1 MGDSVDFFTKK
12 TKVLVRKK
20 DWLLL
25 KGNIKYKPME
35 LSILDLIA
43 LLVTLAAIFT
53 FINIH
58 YLKLSATIGLMM
70 LGLFMSVVILV
81 VGIFA
86 PSFKA
91 LAIGILDGID
101 FKEVLLNIM
110 LSFLLFA
117 GALHVDIQKL
127 KEEAWPVGV
136 LALLGTIISTFLV
149 GTFMFYILNAGFLG
163 FEISFIYCLLFGAL
177 ISPTDPIAVLAILK
191 TTNISKNLS
200 IKIEGESLFN
210 DGIGVV
216 VFLTILAIA
225 TGGEGQEISAASVGL
240 LFGQE
245 VIGGICLGLGLGYLG
260 YYLLVIIDN
269 DHTELEVLVSLA
281 LVLIGSQVAVAYH
294 ISAPLAMVVMG
305 LIIGQGNSSE
315 TEEGIAGD
323 YVITFWTLIDEVLNA
338 ILFILIGLQMLKLAD
353 AIIDNLNLLIAAVIT
368 IPVVLFCRFLGVSGP
383 IMVMKFFRSFE
394 KGTIKILTWGG
405 LRGGISVALALSLTA
420 DEFGID
426 EGITNIIISCTY
438 ACVLFS
444 VLVQGM
450 TIKNLIK

>member
-1 MGDSVDFFTKK
+1 
-12 TKVLVRKK
+12 
-20 DWLLL
+20 
-25 KGNIKYKPME
+25 ME

-163 FEISFIYCLLFGAL
+163 FEISFIYC
-177 ISPTDPIAVLAILK
+177 
-191 TTNISKNLS
+191 
-200 IKIEGESLFN
+200 
-210 DGIGVV
+210 
-216 VFLTILAIA
+216 
-225 TGGEGQEISAASVGL
+225 
-240 LFGQE
+240 
-245 VIGGICLGLGLGYLG
+245 
-260 YYLLVIIDN
+260 
-269 DHTELEVLVSLA
+269 
-281 LVLIGSQVAVAYH
+281 
-294 ISAPLAMVVMG
+294 
-305 LIIGQGNSSE
+305 
-315 TEEGIAGD
+315 
-323 YVITFWTLIDEVLNA
+323 
-338 ILFILIGLQMLKLAD
+338 
-353 AIIDNLNLLIAAVIT
+353 
-368 IPVVLFCRFLGVSGP
+368 
-383 IMVMKFFRSFE
+383 
-394 KGTIKILTWGG
+394 
-405 LRGGISVALALSLTA
+405 
-420 DEFGID
+420 
-426 EGITNIIISCTY
+426 
-438 ACVLFS
+438 
-444 VLVQGM
+444 
-450 TIKNLIK
+450 